1 MEVRDPS
8 ELPSD
13 HRPAA
18 WVAILA
24 GGAGS
29 RMGAPK
35 AALEL
40 AGRPM
45 ISYAIEAA
53 ESAGLLPLVVTKAG
67 IPVPSLG
74 CTRLEEPT
82 EPRHPLTGLV
92 AALEHCGG
100 PVVVLACDAPLVS
113 PALLARL
120 AAIPAAFA
128 MPTHPRPQPLVSRY
142 GHGLLPRLRAALE
155 ERRSMTAL
163 AAQLGGVRL
172 AEDELREL
180 GDPEWMFANA
190 NEPGEL
196 ERIAAEIERRRQAA

>member
-24 GGAGS
+24 GGASS

-67 IPVPSLG
+67 IPVPPLG
-74 CTRLEEPT
+74 CPGSRSRPS
-82 EPRHPLTGLV
+82 
-92 AALEHCGG
+92 
-100 PVVVLACDAPLVS
+100 LAIRS
-113 PALLARL
+113 PA
-120 AAIPAAFA
+120 
-128 MPTHPRPQPLVSRY
+128 
-142 GHGLLPRLRAALE
+142 
-155 ERRSMTAL
+155 
-163 AAQLGGVRL
+163 
-172 AEDELREL
+172 
-180 GDPEWMFANA
+180 
-190 NEPGEL
+190 
-196 ERIAAEIERRRQAA
+196 